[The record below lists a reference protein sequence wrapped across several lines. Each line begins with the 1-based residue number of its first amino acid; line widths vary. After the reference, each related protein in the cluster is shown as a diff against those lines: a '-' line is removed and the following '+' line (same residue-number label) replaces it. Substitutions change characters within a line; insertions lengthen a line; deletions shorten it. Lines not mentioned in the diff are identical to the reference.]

1 MSLFKKMLAAFALVA
16 SVYLVPASPLSAN
29 GAGGG
34 TTSNLSALGA
44 KLATGWSH
52 GCAVLNG
59 KVYCWGSNGRGQLGA
74 TSLTA
79 LSSNIPV
86 EVTGISTAV
95 SVTAG
100 ESHTCA
106 LLENGDVWC
115 WGSNDD
121 GQLGRSGSTSAP
133 AKVASLPA
141 ASAVSAGRAHTC
153 ALIASTGGVMC
164 WGYNDGFGG
173 SLLGRQPGVGST
185 SDSTPG
191 YVTNLQS
198 GATRLSVGDGSACVV
213 TTGKTVKCWGSN
225 NLGRLGNDTLTSTTE
240 TSGPT
245 DVVNISGVAS
255 VSVGSNHA
263 CAITEAGKLWCW
275 GSPFVGQLGAGLGNG
290 AGDQAAWL
298 AVNNGQRPVEV
309 VNARATT
316 AKFLDAQYVSTGAN
330 ITCAVRTNSTA
341 ACWGS
346 NNNGELGTGGASIEP
361 LIAPVNLEG
370 LTDVSVVS
378 AGNSYACAMSSLQ
391 VVKCWGMAGL
401 ATNVG
406 QLGNG
411 TTSQSL
417 LPSAVTGVAPQTIT
431 FGELTAKSVGDAA
444 FPLSATASSGGTVSF
459 ESMTTSVCTV
469 SGTTA
474 TLVGPGTCTISASR
488 AAFGLY
494 KAADA
499 VSRSFKVAGAKP
511 VVKTGTATPQSTK
524 ATLRG
529 TVNAGGSDTAVN
541 FVVGTDP
548 TLAGATTVKAT
559 AQSSAKDE
567 EVLAL
572 VTDLKENTKYFF
584 RIEASNATGSATGE
598 IGSFTTIGPEGVS
611 INDGDEFTNST
622 KVTVSVVGPSN
633 ATKILVSNDGGF
645 KNTKSFDL
653 TNSAADVPW
662 NLVASR
668 DGTFTKTVYVRF
680 LSRFDSKVTDDK
692 QDDIIL
698 DTSKPRVSTVS
709 ATPSAAPASA
719 VTVAAIRA
727 KAKSSTGVKLSVRA
741 IDTISGAVA
750 VEVRSAANKPA
761 VKVALGKAPSK
772 VKTVGLPRQTAATVN
787 LKTTAK
793 SLLVRAID
801 GAGNASAWVKVNV
814 K

>member
-1 MSLFKKMLAAFALVA
+1 MSDAAVVAAGTAFAC
-16 SVYLVPASPLSAN
+16 SM
-29 GAGGG
+29 
-34 TTSNLSALGA
+34 
-44 KLATGWSH
+44 
-52 GCAVLNG
+52 
-59 KVYCWGSNGRGQLGA
+59 
-74 TSLTA
+74 
-79 LSSNIPV
+79 
-86 EVTGISTAV
+86 
-95 SVTAG
+95 
-100 ESHTCA
+100 
-106 LLENGDVWC
+106 
-115 WGSNDD
+115 
-121 GQLGRSGSTSAP
+121 STS
-133 AKVASLPA
+133 S
-141 ASAVSAGRAHTC
+141 
-153 ALIASTGGVMC
+153 
-164 WGYNDGFGG
+164 
-173 SLLGRQPGVGST
+173 
-185 SDSTPG
+185 
-191 YVTNLQS
+191 
-198 GATRLSVGDGSACVV
+198 
-213 TTGKTVKCWGSN
+213 
-225 NLGRLGNDTLTSTTE
+225 
-240 TSGPT
+240 
-245 DVVNISGVAS
+245 
-255 VSVGSNHA
+255 
-263 CAITEAGKLWCW
+263 
-275 GSPFVGQLGAGLGNG
+275 
-290 AGDQAAWL
+290 
-298 AVNNGQRPVEV
+298 
-309 VNARATT
+309 
-316 AKFLDAQYVSTGAN
+316 
-330 ITCAVRTNSTA
+330 
-341 ACWGS
+341 
-346 NNNGELGTGGASIEP
+346 
-361 LIAPVNLEG
+361 
-370 LTDVSVVS
+370 
-378 AGNSYACAMSSLQ
+378 
-391 VVKCWGMAGL
+391 VVKCWGGGGFASNAG
-401 ATNVG
+401 
-406 QLGNG
+406 QIGNG
-411 TTSQSL
+411 SNAESL
-417 LPSAVTGVAPQTIT
+417 TPATVTGVAPQTIT

-459 ESMTTSVCTV
+459 ESTTTSVCTV

-709 ATPSAAPASA
+709 AMPSAAPASA